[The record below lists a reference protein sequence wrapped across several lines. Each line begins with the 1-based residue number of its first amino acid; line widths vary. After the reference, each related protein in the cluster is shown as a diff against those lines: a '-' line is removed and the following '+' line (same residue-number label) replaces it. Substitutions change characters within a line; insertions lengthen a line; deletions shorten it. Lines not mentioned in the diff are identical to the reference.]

1 LPGAPH
7 RAMRTQDDTIALK
20 SLAIVSNKIQR
31 RHMQNAKQK
40 TLINFKKAQSHI
52 EKIIKMIQKDEYCID
67 IMQQNLA
74 VVGLLRSAHQM
85 LMENHL
91 NTCFK
96 TAMSSANRAR
106 QQKMTDEILKVTKLF
121 NK

>member
-1 LPGAPH
+1 
-7 RAMRTQDDTIALK
+7 MTIQKEKAL
-20 SLAIVSNKIQR
+20 VS
-31 RHMQNAKQK
+31 
-40 TLINFKKAQSHI
+40 FKKAQSLTA
-52 EKIIKMIQKDEYCID
+52 KIIKMIEADQYCID

-74 VVGLLRSAHQM
+74 VIGLLKSAHQM

-96 TAMSSANRAR
+96 NAMETKNEKR
-106 QQKMTDEILKVTKLF
+106 KLEMTQEILQVTRLF

>member
-1 LPGAPH
+1 
-7 RAMRTQDDTIALK
+7 ME
-20 SLAIVSNKIQR
+20 NK
-31 RHMQNAKQK
+31 KTK
-40 TLINFKKAQSHI
+40 TLINFKKAQSLI
-52 EKIIKMIQKDEYCID
+52 NKIIEMIESDKYCID

-74 VVGLLRSAHQM
+74 VIGLLKSAHQM

-96 TAMSSANRAR
+96 SAMASSNEKKK
-106 QQKMTDEILKVTKLF
+106 QEMVEEILRVSRLL